1 MAANNFYPTFLD
13 DEGFI
18 RGPGRVMYAAAT
30 QSFPTGISNIV
41 NLSTYASM
49 TGWSDL
55 GATKGG
61 VQVSINNTEESFDV
75 DQVLGDINSLPTA
88 WECSVSTQLAEMTLD
103 RLSFCWE
110 GSTVTT
116 SGGEKSMSYGAPTF
130 YTRRRLCVLFQRP
143 NGKIRA
149 FVFRKVQRAPQES
162 TITFNKT
169 GEQQSVAVRFKAI
182 ADLSVTDVYSRFFT
196 AFDQV

>member
-1 MAANNFYPTFLD
+1 
-13 DEGFI
+13 
-18 RGPGRVMYAAAT
+18 
-30 QSFPTGISNIV
+30 
-41 NLSTYASM
+41 M
-49 TGWSDL
+49 TGWNDL

-75 DQVLGDINSLPTA
+75 DQVYGDIDSLPTA

-110 GSTVTT
+110 GSSVTT
-116 SGGEKSMSYGAPTF
+116 SGGEKAMGFGAPLS
-130 YTRRRLCVLFQRP
+130 YTRRRMAVLFQRP
-143 NGKIRA
+143 NGKVRA
-149 FVFRKVQRAPQES
+149 FVFRKVQRSPQES

-182 ADLSVTDVYSRFFT
+182 ADLSVVDVYSRFFT
-196 AFDQV
+196 AYDQV

>member
-18 RGPGRVMYAAAT
+18 RGPARLMYCAVT
-30 QSFPTGISNIV
+30 QSFPTGISQVV
-41 NLSTYASM
+41 NLSTYSAM

-61 VQVSINNTEESFDV
+61 VAISINNTEESFDV
-75 DQVLGDINSLPTA
+75 DQVYGDIDSLPTA

-103 RLSFCWE
+103 RLTFCWE
-110 GSTVTT
+110 GSPVTT
-116 SGGEKSMSYGAPTF
+116 SGGEKSMGYGAPLS
-130 YTRRRLCVLFQRP
+130 YTRRRMAVLFQRP

-149 FVFRKVQRAPQES
+149 FVFRKVQRSPQES

-169 GEQQSVAVRFKAI
+169 GEQQSVAVRFRAI
-182 ADLSVTDVYSRFFT
+182 ADLSVSDVYSRFFT
-196 AFDQV
+196 AYDQV

>member
-1 MAANNFYPTFLD
+1 MAASNFYPTFLD

-18 RGPGRVMYAAAT
+18 RGPARICVAAAT
-30 QSFPTGISNIV
+30 QAFPSSISQVV

-75 DQVLGDINSLPTA
+75 DQVYGDIDSLPTA
-88 WECSVSTQLAEMTLD
+88 WECSVSTQLAESTLD
-103 RLSFCWE
+103 RLSFAWE

-116 SGGEKSMSYGAPTF
+116 AGGEKSMGFGTPLF
-130 YTRRRLCVLFQRP
+130 YTRRRMAVLFQRP

-149 FVFRKVQRAPQES
+149 FVFRKVQRSPQES
-162 TITFNKT
+162 TVAFNKT

-182 ADLSVTDVYSRFFT
+182 ADLSVTDIYSRFFT
-196 AFDQV
+196 AYDQV